1 MVTTILLLLR
11 LEAPLCHLKINL
23 EKEKVPKNQTL
34 KAKEGILKE
43 EILLVEFKAPKRLVE
58 AFDIQLKSQFSSRS
72 EAIRSLMRTFL
83 NETQE
88 RS

>member
-1 MVTTILLLLR
+1 MSFKGKSGER
-11 LEAPLCHLKINL
+11 
-23 EKEKVPKNQTL
+23 KVPKNQTL

-83 NETQE
+83 NETRE